1 MIIKRVLSAFAAAAA
16 VLTFSAGTVFADDAK
31 DEKPVIKFE
40 ADGTMLSSDNVPAI
54 SFDTEKYEDY
64 IHLTRDADKA
74 GIKLAQDKDTYYQGA
89 SMKVSA
95 STDGVD
101 GYFNCSG
108 MARDDDNNLLF
119 PDAPETEDTSS
130 VSIIGFELEA
140 KDFGLTCFDGCMVTF
155 AYRLTDADEK
165 ALMGQSAWVYP
176 ADEDNVRV
184 SDMATQLK
192 VNTTTQNN
200 ISQYQKAFVT
210 VGEERSATKII
221 FDIPTSGAVKGTVFY
236 IDNITIQLPDSIG
249 DKKYIKN
256 LDGYN
261 ENAEPRE
268 IIEELQVAKKGNTIS
283 TESEAEKS
291 SSKTSPLIFVIIGV
305 AVVVVAGAV
314 FFIIKKLRNR
324 FY

>member
-1 MIIKRVLSAFAAAAA
+1 MIFKRVLSAFAAAAA

-40 ADGTMLSSDNVPAI
+40 ADGTMLTADNVPAI
-54 SFDTEKYEDY
+54 SFDTENYKDY

-74 GIKLAQDKDTYYQGA
+74 GLKLAQDKDTYYQGA
-89 SMKVSA
+89 SLKVSA

-108 MARDDDNNLLF
+108 MARDDDNNLLY
-119 PDAPETEDTSS
+119 PDAPDAEETDK

-165 ALMGQSAWVYP
+165 ALMGKSVWVYP
-176 ADEDNVRV
+176 ADDDNVRV

-200 ISQYQKAFVT
+200 ISQYQKTFVT
-210 VGEERSATKII
+210 VGEERGATKMI
-221 FDIPTSGAVKGTVFY
+221 FDIPTSAAVKGDVFY
-236 IDNITIQLPDSIG
+236 IDNITIQLPDAIG

-283 TESEAEKS
+283 TESVAEKS
-291 SSKTSPLIFVIIGV
+291 GKTSPLVFVIIGV

-314 FFIIKKLRNR
+314 FFIIKKVRNR